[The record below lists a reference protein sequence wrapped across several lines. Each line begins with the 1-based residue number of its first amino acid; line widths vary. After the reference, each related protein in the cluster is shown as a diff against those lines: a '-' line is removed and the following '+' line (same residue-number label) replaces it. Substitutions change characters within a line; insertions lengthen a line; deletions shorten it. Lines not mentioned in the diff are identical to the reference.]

1 MAQCWLG
8 WPFPVLI
15 YIARASRVCTIGLDS
30 DLFQNSVTGISI
42 QSNRAFIIPIYAA
55 RYRYGMCTL
64 EYQASNVTAVFKV
77 TTFCMDSSLS
87 SLINRIA
94 SHRTPRCAEIQ
105 PMSQQAAAA
114 TRHRLR
120 NDLYCVEWALNSTP
134 TNQRNSSVSG
144 TGARYTRSCSVPQ
157 TRQQGYADNR
167 KH

>member
-1 MAQCWLG
+1 VLFIIIFSTLSFLIG
-8 WPFPVLI
+8 FVYFISRVLI
-15 YIARASRVCTIGLDS
+15 VQPAYVSAALSLSLLVCRFRESLIARASRVCTIGLDS

-94 SHRTPRCAEIQ
+94 SYTTLCWNSAHVATSRC
-105 PMSQQAAAA
+105 
-114 TRHRLR
+114 
-120 NDLYCVEWALNSTP
+120 
-134 TNQRNSSVSG
+134 RNSSPPPKWPILCRVG
-144 TGARYTRSCSVPQ
+144 R
-157 TRQQGYADNR
+157 
-167 KH
+167 